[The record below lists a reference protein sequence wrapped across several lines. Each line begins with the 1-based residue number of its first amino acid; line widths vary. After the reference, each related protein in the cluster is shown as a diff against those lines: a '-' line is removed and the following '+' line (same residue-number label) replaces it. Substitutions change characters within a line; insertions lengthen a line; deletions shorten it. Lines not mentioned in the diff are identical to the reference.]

1 MILRNLQNMQS
12 NKNSIQQQIFEAEKE
27 YFEGRL
33 KRPNQPTAEAIK
45 RAAFI
50 DKTYVWKANAGV

>member
-1 MILRNLQNMQS
+1 MHPKQT
-12 NKNSIQQQIFEAEKE
+12 SIQQQIFNAEKE

-33 KRPNQPTAEAIK
+33 KRPNQPTAKAVK
-45 RAAFI
+45 QAAFI

>member
-1 MILRNLQNMQS
+1 MHPKQT
-12 NKNSIQQQIFEAEKE
+12 SIQQQIFNAERE

-33 KRPNQPTAEAIK
+33 KRPNRPTEAAIK

-50 DKTYVWKANAGV
+50 DKTYVWKTNAGV

>member
-1 MILRNLQNMQS
+1 MRLKQT
-12 NKNSIQQQIFEAEKE
+12 SIQQQISDAEKE
-27 YFEGRL
+27 YWGYL
-33 KRPNQPTAEAIK
+33 IKPNPPTAEAIK

>member
-1 MILRNLQNMQS
+1 MQS
-12 NKNSIQQQIFEAEKE
+12 NKNSIQQQILNAEKE

-33 KRPNQPTAEAIK
+33 TRPNPPTAAAIK

-50 DKTYVWKANAGV
+50 DKTYVWKTNARL